1 MAERPKLK
9 PTIRIGID
17 LGGTKT
23 EIIALDDSSQ
33 VLYRRRVPTPAGDY
47 QSTLAVIARLVDEA
61 EKTLGNCASVGIGMP
76 GALSLNSGCVKN
88 ANSTVLNGKPFKEDL
103 QGLLKREI
111 RLENDANCFAL
122 SEALDGAGHG
132 STSVFGVILG
142 TGVGA
147 GWVIN
152 GKLILGAARIAGE
165 WGHNP
170 LPPIAQLGLL
180 SAGERQLSALEA
192 PGPACYCGR
201 WGCVET
207 WLCGPGFVA
216 DYARVDNY
224 VAEAVDTPNI
234 DTPAVDTP
242 AVDSPTVNVSTVD
255 AQQLITRMRSGEPRA
270 VAAFD
275 RYVDRLARSLATV
288 INIIDPDVIILG
300 GGMSRITELAD
311 RVGGALAPYVFSDEI
326 RTKILGNLHGD
337 SSGVRGAAWLW
348 NQP

>member
-9 PTIRIGID
+9 PSIRIGID

-23 EIIALDDSSQ
+23 EIIALDDSGQ
-33 VLYRRRVPTPAGDY
+33 VLHRRRVPTPVGDY
-47 QSTLAVIARLVDEA
+47 RSTLATIARLIDEA
-61 EKTLGNCASVGIGMP
+61 EKSLGICASVGIGMP
-76 GALSLNSGCVKN
+76 GALSLDSGCVKN

-103 QGLLKREI
+103 QALLKRAI

-122 SEALDGAGHG
+122 SEAQDGAGHG
-132 STSVFGVILG
+132 SASVFGVILG

-152 GKLILGAARIAGE
+152 GKLILGAAHIAGE

-170 LPPIAQLGLL
+170 LPSIAQLGLH
-180 SAGERQLSALEA
+180 SARERQLSALEA

-207 WLCGPGFVA
+207 WLSGPGFVA
-216 DYARVDNY
+216 DYARDEY
-224 VAEAVDTPNI
+224 AAEAGDAPNI
-234 DTPAVDTP
+234 DTPAVD
-242 AVDSPTVNVSTVD
+242 ALALD
-255 AQQLITRMRSGEPRA
+255 AQQLITRMRGGELRA

-275 RYVDRLARSLATV
+275 RYVDRLARALATV
-288 INIIDPDVIILG
+288 INIADPDVIILG
-300 GGMSRITELAD
+300 GGMSRIPELAD
-311 RVGGALAPYVFSDEI
+311 RVSSALAAYVFSDEI
-326 RTKILGNLHGD
+326 GTKILSNQHGD

-348 NQP
+348 NQS